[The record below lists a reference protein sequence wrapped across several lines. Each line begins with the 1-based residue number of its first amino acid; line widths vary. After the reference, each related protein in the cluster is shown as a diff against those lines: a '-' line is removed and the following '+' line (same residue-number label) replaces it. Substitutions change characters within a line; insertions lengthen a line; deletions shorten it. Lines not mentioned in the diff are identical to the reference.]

1 MSRSLNLLTLSMP
14 TLTPEDHAHF
24 LEHGYVVIKRA
35 VPPETIAAAV
45 RALEADADSD
55 VVPNEAVAACLTDT
69 VLDAV
74 GELFGPAYPFT
85 RSRQG
90 VDIPRPHE
98 LGKEWTMPRAHLGDV
113 DPTLMPDA
121 WALGT
126 LIFLTPLQPHGGAFV
141 VFDGSHR
148 RYQELI
154 SATPGTITKSAA
166 DARYAHEGQEFLA
179 EPGDVLLFHPL
190 LGLADSPNVSDP
202 RTRHVL
208 WSRWRP
214 LERIVPGGKPLDA
227 LSTIEKVN
235 SVRFLSACLGAQFA
249 FPRCRAEGPKMPRLP
264 GGALAHALIH
274 FGGETRLF
282 CVAGAEPGVVLRAR
296 STDLWDWQWDRPLP
310 PAPGPLLSLAFHQ
323 RGPGAILLAGVADDT
338 QILASRDFDDWTPV
352 ANVVGARQGVGRFRA
367 NDGRRTIRGQML
379 FCVPC
384 EDSRRVCCR
393 WAPKWAGLGAAANE
407 ATVAAAPVGCRI
419 LGLCIA
425 PVLGEQRFGL
435 VVDVAA
441 QGTFDSRP
449 FYALSEDAALYPEP
463 RQALVYTAPT
473 APRGLQVYARAREF
487 WLCTYVRREDG
498 EDCLFWGV
506 VDWTQTPVT
515 LREITEAA
523 VWQQA
528 LETVGL
534 R

>member
-1 MSRSLNLLTLSMP
+1 MSV
-14 TLTPEDHAHF
+14 LTPEDHAHF
-24 LEHGYVVIKRA
+24 LEHGSVVIKRA
-35 VPPETIAAAV
+35 VPLEIIAAAV
-45 RALEADADSD
+45 RALKADSASD
-55 VVPNEAVAACLTDT
+55 EVPNEALAACVTDT

-90 VDIPRPHE
+90 DDRPRPHE
-98 LGKEWTMPRAHLGDV
+98 PGQEWTMPRAHLGDV

-126 LIFLTPLQPHGGAFV
+126 LIFLTPIQPHGGAFV

-154 SATPGTITKSAA
+154 SATPGAITKSAG
-166 DARYAHEGQEFLA
+166 DARYSHAGRELLA

-208 WSRWRP
+208 WSRWHP

-227 LSTIEKVN
+227 LTTIEKAN
-235 SVRFLSACLGAQFA
+235 SVRFLSTRPGARFA
-249 FPRCRAEGPKMPRLP
+249 FPRCRTEGPQMPRLP
-264 GGALAHALIH
+264 GGILAHALIH
-274 FGGETRLF
+274 FAGETRLF
-282 CVAGAEPGVVLRAR
+282 CVSGAEPGVVLRAR
-296 STDLWDWQWDRPLP
+296 STDLGDWQWDRPLP
-310 PAPGPLLSLAFHQ
+310 SAPGPVLSLAFHQ

-338 QILASRDFDDWTPV
+338 QILASRDLDDWTPV
-352 ANVVGARQGVGRFRA
+352 VTVIGARQGVGRFRA
-367 NDGRRTIRGQML
+367 IRGQTL
-379 FCVPC
+379 FFIPC

-393 WAPKWAGLGAAANE
+393 WAPKWAGLGAAANQ
-407 ATVAAAPVGCRI
+407 ATVAAVPVGGRI

-425 PVLGEQRFGL
+425 PVLDEQRFGL

-441 QGTFDSRP
+441 AQGTLDSRL
-449 FYALSEDAALYPEP
+449 FYALSEDVALYPEP

-473 APRGLQVYARAREF
+473 APRQLQVYARAREF
-487 WLCTYVRREDG
+487 WLCTYVRWEDG
-498 EDCLFWGV
+498 EDRLFWGV
-506 VDWTQTPVT
+506 VDWTQTPIT

-523 VWQQA
+523 AWRQA
-528 LETVGL
+528 LETVGMM
-534 R
+534 